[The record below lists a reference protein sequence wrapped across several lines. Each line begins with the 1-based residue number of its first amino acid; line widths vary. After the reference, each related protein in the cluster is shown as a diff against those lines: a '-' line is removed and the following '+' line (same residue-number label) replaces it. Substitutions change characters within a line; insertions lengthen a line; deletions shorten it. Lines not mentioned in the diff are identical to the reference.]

1 METWMRK
8 WMDVEVDSWDV
19 EVESDVQK
27 ERVRE

>member
-8 WMDVEVDSWDV
+8 WMDVEVDFWDV